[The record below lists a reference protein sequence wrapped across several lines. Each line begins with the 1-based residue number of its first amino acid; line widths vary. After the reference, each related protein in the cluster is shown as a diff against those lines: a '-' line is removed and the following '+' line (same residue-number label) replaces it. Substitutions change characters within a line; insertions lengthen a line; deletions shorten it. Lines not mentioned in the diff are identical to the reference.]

1 MLQYQYYNSKL
12 TKNHIE
18 KILSNYN
25 IKYNTMKNEIDAK
38 FNNMIKLF
46 INDIKAFLENI
57 EEISNERKKIK
68 EAENYEVELVLLK
81 NQLKEKNKTENQL
94 RNELELITKE
104 NESLKKKIH
113 SKEQIIK
120 NKTPNFDSN
129 NNNVKLKTEI
139 KSIKNRYKKFT
150 TGNNNILKNKTAKK
164 TKEKSNININVALK
178 SEEKRTIN
186 NYSHRSNK
194 LLSNFGKNTSD
205 EDNPRYNIGG
215 FKVVPNKIGLINVI
229 NTTAP
234 EDVEHDLDELLKW
247 YDNLKKITIE
257 DIIEFHYRFECIHP
271 FGDGNG
277 RVGRIIM
284 FKECLK
290 NNIIPF
296 IVLDKDKPYYMRGLK
311 KYKEDKMF
319 LIDTIKHE
327 QDLYES
333 IVSEM
338 LDFELDDK

>member
-1 MLQYQYYNSKL
+1 MFQNQYYNRNL
-12 TKNHIE
+12 TKEHIE
-18 KILSNYN
+18 KILTNYN

-150 TGNNNILKNKTAKK
+150 AGNNNILKNKTAKK

-205 EDNPRYNIGG
+205 EDNLRYSNSYLKSMKRVNKSVDKKTIVKKKKTNTKKNMNDIEKSFENKSNQETKSSSKTQN
-215 FKVVPNKIGLINVI
+215 FKNKSTLMDEKFNSVEMPSIEPHDDNESL
-229 NTTAP
+229 TT
-234 EDVEHDLDELLKW
+234 EEV
-247 YDNLKKITIE
+247 IE
-257 DIIEFHYRFECIHP
+257 DEI
-271 FGDGNG
+271 
-277 RVGRIIM
+277 
-284 FKECLK
+284 KELELEEE
-290 NNIIPF
+290 NII
-296 IVLDKDKPYYMRGLK
+296 L
-311 KYKEDKMF
+311 
-319 LIDTIKHE
+319 LIDKIK
-327 QDLYES
+327 QLNQ
-333 IVSEM
+333 II
-338 LDFELDDK
+338 